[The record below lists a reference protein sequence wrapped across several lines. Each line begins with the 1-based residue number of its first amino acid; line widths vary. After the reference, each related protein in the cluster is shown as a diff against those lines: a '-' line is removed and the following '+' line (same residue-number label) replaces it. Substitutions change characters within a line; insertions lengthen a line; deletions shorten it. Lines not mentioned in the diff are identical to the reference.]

1 MINVLQHLEQGI
13 YAVTHQIK
21 LISFY
26 SCSCENI
33 ISFSEWCVVF
43 IDEPAV
49 IPGMGPEDKVEAVAS
64 PTVAQIPGLDF
75 DSNEDR
81 HRSYHKKV
89 LLL

>member
-1 MINVLQHLEQGI
+1 
-13 YAVTHQIK
+13 
-21 LISFY
+21 
-26 SCSCENI
+26 
-33 ISFSEWCVVF
+33 
-43 IDEPAV
+43 
-49 IPGMGPEDKVEAVAS
+49 MGPEDKVEAVAS